1 MTFFTHPL
9 DDRATLTLCGVGDA
23 EALAEVLEANKGRIG
38 EWENWARE
46 VQPLEQQR
54 EFLRGQLQKYVAGT
68 SLPCF
73 IKVDGRLAGSI
84 ELRQVNANDRVS
96 EIGYWVA
103 AEFEGQGLVRRACE
117 ALIAHAFGPL
127 EQVRI
132 ELQVA
137 VGNDRSRAL
146 ATRLGFTEEGTRRSA
161 LRVGERRHDLVCYG
175 LLASEWQG

>member
-9 DDRATLTLCGVGDA
+9 DDRAALTLVGVGDA
-23 EALAEVLEANKGRIG
+23 EELAEVLAANRERIG

-46 VQPLEQQR
+46 PQSLEQQR
-54 EFLRGQLQKYVAGT
+54 EFLRGQQQKFVAGT

-84 ELRQVNANDRVS
+84 ELRQVSAGDRVS
-96 EIGYWVA
+96 EIGYWVS

-127 EQVRI
+127 EQLRV

-137 VGNDRSRAL
+137 ADNARSRGL
-146 ATRLGFTEEGTRRSA
+146 AKRLGFTDEGTRRSA
-161 LRVGERRHDLVCYG
+161 MVVGDRRHDVVWYG